1 MPSYS
6 LTRWWSRWEVYKQ
19 LMWQFGDLD
28 AFIKRNDDASPV
40 TRGKLLALF
49 SNGTKRSTLQIELA
63 AIVDFGEPFVKAT
76 CQLEGN
82 GHLALDCFEIVDGL
96 STSIRLCN
104 VPNVEAIAKKLANG
118 SLHAK
123 QKWIDH
129 AKTCIEPGHNYFK
142 RQLTSSLKGRL
153 QAFKAARLLSPSRLH
168 TMKPDIGDVETL
180 AAFSFLKG
188 SIADLKQEF

>member
-1 MPSYS
+1 
-6 LTRWWSRWEVYKQ
+6 
-19 LMWQFGDLD
+19 MW
-28 AFIKRNDDASPV
+28 
-40 TRGKLLALF
+40 ALF

-63 AIVDFGEPFVKAT
+63 AIVDFGELFVKAT
-76 CQLEGN
+76 YQLEGN
-82 GHLALDCFEIVDGL
+82 GPLALGIVDGL

-142 RQLTSSLKGRL
+142 RQLTSSLKGPL
-153 QAFKAARLLSPSRLH
+153 QAFKAARLLSLSHLH
-168 TMKPDIGDVETL
+168 AYHET
-180 AAFSFLKG
+180 
-188 SIADLKQEF
+188 